1 MAFKTSD
8 QHLEEYASLGY
19 TVFRGILPP
28 SLIRDLRQATEAGR
42 EQARERLGRQTQR
55 FQPITKYELD
65 QRPFENFRD
74 LPELIQAV
82 KFVVGE
88 SATFGDLNL
97 LGVLLE
103 PADHSYCTY
112 WHRDWRDNA
121 PHLDHELW
129 RSVFA
134 DRRYFN
140 QSNCALYE
148 DHSLWVVPGSHLRP
162 DDLERERAV
171 FPQRPVPAPNWE
183 GLAEEERERAALE
196 YVYSMPGATQIHLHA
211 GDFALYRNS
220 LWHLGNYVPYCR
232 RATLHDFVDTP
243 EFIEFRRTAGEDMIR
258 RRNAG
263 HPEWEWS
270 LSRAA

>member
-1 MAFKTSD
+1 MGFKPSD

-28 SLIRDLRQATEAGR
+28 SLIADLRQATEAGR
-42 EQARERLGRQTQR
+42 EQARERQGGQTQR
-55 FQPITKYELD
+55 FQPIAKFELD
-65 QRPFENFRD
+65 ERPFEAYRD
-74 LPELIQAV
+74 LPELGEAV
-82 KFVVGE
+82 RFVLGKT
-88 SATFGDLNL
+88 ATFGDLNQ

-103 PADHSYCTY
+103 PAEHSYCTY

-121 PHLDHELW
+121 AYLDYARW
-129 RSVFA
+129 REIFA

-162 DDLERERAV
+162 DDLERERAL
-171 FPQRPVPAPNWE
+171 FPTRPVPAPNFADLDE
-183 GLAEEERERAALE
+183 AVRERTALE
-196 YVYSMPGATQIHLHA
+196 YVTSMPGATQVHLHA
-211 GDFALYRNS
+211 GDYALYRNT
-220 LWHLGNYVPYCR
+220 LWHLGNYVPYAR

-243 EFIEFRRTAGEDMIR
+243 EFIQFRKDAGADMIR
-258 RRNAG
+258 RRNEG

-270 LSRAA
+270 LSA